1 MGTGDKHMPNVMH
14 PRKMRQHIEVVEKKA
29 GRTLTPQRQPKTAFK
44 SRLDTFQIFLEN
56 KR

>member
-14 PRKMRQHIEVVEKKA
+14 PRKTRKHTEVVEKKA
-29 GRTLTPQRQPKTAFK
+29 GRTLTPRGQRKTAFK
-44 SRLDTFQIFLEN
+44 SRLDTFQRFLEK